1 MLNLG
6 RIQQR
11 MSKLDNWALESN
23 ALEKTFD
30 FPDFKKIVEFL
41 NQLLGVCEKFNAHPD
56 ILISGNMLRLSII
69 YREGLEGKEFDFAEE
84 IDKIKV

>member
-23 ALEKTFD
+23 ALEKTLD
-30 FPDFKKIVEFL
+30 FPDFKKVIEFL
-41 NQLLGVCEKFNAHPD
+41 NQLLGVCERFSSHPD
-56 ILISGNMLRLSII
+56 ILISGNMLRLSITS
-69 YREGLEGKEFDFAEE
+69 REGLEGKEFDFAEE